1 MQQSILGNLSN
12 RQKTAFFALIFGLIA
27 IIIGFVVYKTNY
39 EKPYGTEIT
48 IGNFD
53 SKIKNLPADR
63 KASIS
68 AYLYDTVKKNTNQ
81 SITIAEIGEATIREN
96 SNSQIFN
103 SEAKV
108 FNGSFIVDIEKIKQS
123 YKIEYVYSSDKNSDR
138 LGGYEVLVLCLPS
151 DKLIY
156 GSFDCKELFED
167 SEGIDPIV
175 TALPYSTL
183 SYEIRYIDT
192 GKDKATLAVRLF
204 ISEADRSIDEAAA
217 VNNYK
222 KEALDWLVSKGFKPD
237 NYEIIYTY

>member
-1 MQQSILGNLSN
+1 ML
-12 RQKTAFFALIFGLIA
+12 GLIA
-27 IIIGFVVYKTNY
+27 IIIGFVIYKTNY

-48 IGNFD
+48 ISNFS
-53 SKIKNLPADR
+53 SKINNLPDDR

-68 AYLYDTVKKNTNQ
+68 AYLYDTVKKNSNQ
-81 SITIAEIGEATIREN
+81 SITVAEIGEAIIREN
-96 SNSQIFN
+96 SNSQVFN

-123 YKIEYVYSSDKNSDR
+123 YKIEYVYSSDKNSDQ

-192 GKDKATLAVRLF
+192 GKEKSTLTIRLF
-204 ISEADRSIDEAAA
+204 VSEADRSTDEAAA
-217 VNNYK
+217 VNSYK
-222 KEALDWLVSKGFKPD
+222 QEALNWLISKGFNPD
-237 NYEIIYTY
+237 NYEITYSY